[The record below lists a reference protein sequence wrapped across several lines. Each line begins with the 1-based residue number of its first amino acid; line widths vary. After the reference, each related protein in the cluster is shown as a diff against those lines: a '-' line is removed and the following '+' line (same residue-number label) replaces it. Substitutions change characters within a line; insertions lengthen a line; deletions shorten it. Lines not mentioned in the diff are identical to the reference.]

1 MKNTSIKKIASLTAA
16 AALSLA
22 PVMSLAET
30 AQSALVQ
37 GGALNL
43 RKTASLSAEVLGQ
56 FPNGTLVEITEEG
69 DEWHKVIV
77 NGKHGFMMAKYL
89 NTDHVARSAVV
100 RTNTGIGLNLRE
112 EPRLDGVII
121 TSFKPGTSVKVL
133 QKGSTWSRVEV
144 EGREGFMATAFL
156 SFGSQSA
163 EAKPAAG
170 KVAVVNNPRDTQVLN
185 LRASASLDAQVI
197 KYYRNGVRV
206 SVLEDGETWFKV
218 QVEDGKIGYM
228 MKKFLT
234 VTDETA
240 EIKPFTMT
248 LFNANGGSIVN
259 FRKGPGL
266 NKEII
271 AKLPVGTEV
280 TVIEHGADWCKVTV
294 DGTEGYISTWFMK

>member
-56 FPNGTLVEITEEG
+56 FPTGTLVEITEAG

-77 NGKHGFMMAKYL
+77 NGKAGYMMAKYL
-89 NTDHVARSAVV
+89 NTDHGSRSAVV

-112 EPRLDGVII
+112 EPRLNGTII
-121 TSFKPGTSVKVL
+121 TSFKPGTKVTVL
-133 QKGSTWSRVEV
+133 QKGATWSRVEV
-144 EGREGFMATAFL
+144 EGQEGFMATAFL
-156 SFGSQSA
+156 NFGGQSS
-163 EAKPAAG
+163 ESKPAAG
-170 KVAVVNNPRDTQVLN
+170 KIAVVSNPRDTQVLN

-197 KYYRNGVRV
+197 NYYRNGVRV
-206 SVLEDGETWFKV
+206 TILEDGEVWFKV
-218 QVEDGKIGYM
+218 QVEDGKVGYM

-234 VTDETA
+234 VTDESA
-240 EIKPFTMT
+240 SIKPYTMT

-266 NKEII
+266 NQPII
-271 AKLPVGTEV
+271 DKIPVGTEV
-280 TVIEHGADWCKVTV
+280 TVIEHGTDWCKVTV
-294 DGTEGYISTWFMK
+294 DGVEGYISTWFMK